1 MAPKAKKIL
10 EDASSMITEEMKSRF
25 SDVYNQKGPPE
36 RRRLWRKENT
46 KEPCEQCDSRNVE
59 CTPLTGHPSTSVRCA
74 PCFKTHYSCSLTND
88 YRKSRV
94 METMKITGEQF
105 DALEKWYKVEGK
117 AKPKPK
123 TKAKATIV
131 TSQADSDSEL
141 SSLEDGPEDAEN
153 GGESQRTSATLR
165 DEKTTTRTGSR
176 IDSTSQEKDCSP
188 EASESIAGLSQE
200 YSGDD
205 SITGEFMYPPNSQ
218 ESISPEPA
226 PSSTLT
232 GADTSSIHSASIPP
246 ESCKSLS
253 FSPSFWKYLLTNFLS
268 PVAQLLAVQLQQ
280 LKREI
285 QEITTSLRFRR
296 ATRDGTI
303 DFYDQTALK
312 LGDIMAQSGVEE

>member
-165 DEKTTTRTGSR
+165 DEKITQTTTRTGSR

-246 ESCKSLS
+246 ESS
-253 FSPSFWKYLLTNFLS
+253 
-268 PVAQLLAVQLQQ
+268 QLLVVQLQQ